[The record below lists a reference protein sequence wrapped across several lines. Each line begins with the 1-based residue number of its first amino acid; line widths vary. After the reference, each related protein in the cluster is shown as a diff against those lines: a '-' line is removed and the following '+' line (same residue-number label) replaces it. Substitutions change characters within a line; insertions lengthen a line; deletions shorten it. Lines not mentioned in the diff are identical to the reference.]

1 MPTTQR
7 EARVIAANTKIQPF
21 TTLRQEVLTI
31 GGQGTTRQGTCE
43 ESYIGET
50 ERSLG
55 TRFLEHKRPSSL
67 SSEVSQHIHI
77 ESPGHTVSLDK
88 SSVVV
93 SRRTVRATSW
103 RSSAELRA
111 VRATSMEVA
120 RAATITELQTAVM
133 SRIRYSIMAA
143 VRLSVK
149 MKTFKC
155 PSVAYRQRCLDLEPR
170 KLREWFKS
178 PAFIAW
184 QSSRNRYIVA
194 PQARPHPVS
203 LEELERNLPCHHA
216 VNLRHAERNTQLFY
230 TEHWCRH
237 IRLCPVRAKLPA
249 PANDAGFR
257 TVETISVH
265 GGSLINLRHAERDTL
280 LFYTEH
286 RCWHIRLCPVR
297 AKLPAPAN
305 DAGFRTVETISVHGG
320 SLTLHDDKH
329 SSYSRIQSRSGT
341 KYQVNVAMATLRCRL
356 QQEFTG

>member
-1 MPTTQR
+1 
-7 EARVIAANTKIQPF
+7 
-21 TTLRQEVLTI
+21 
-31 GGQGTTRQGTCE
+31 
-43 ESYIGET
+43 
-50 ERSLG
+50 
-55 TRFLEHKRPSSL
+55 
-67 SSEVSQHIHI
+67 
-77 ESPGHTVSLDK
+77 
-88 SSVVV
+88 
-93 SRRTVRATSW
+93 
-103 RSSAELRA
+103 
-111 VRATSMEVA
+111 
-120 RAATITELQTAVM
+120 
-133 SRIRYSIMAA
+133 
-143 VRLSVK
+143 SVK

-265 GGSLINLRHAERDTL
+265 GGSLTLHDDKHNSYSRIQSRSGTKYQEKAVNGSYDVAVPQTRSKPQTCREGYL

-286 RCWHIRLCPVR
+286 RCRHIRLCPVR